1 MKNEKIV
8 KIVLVLGLAAAIFV
22 PSPDERFEKEKE
34 PEAVAAS
41 IEYKEQEPL
50 YDVPLSDE
58 IQRYI
63 MNVCRYYEMDPALV
77 LAVIEQESGYDETAV
92 GDGGEAYGLMQVQ
105 VRWHLARME
114 RLGVTDLLNPYENV
128 AVGVDILAEKLD
140 EGLGTG
146 WALMAYNGGNQ
157 YANEMK
163 EAGRI
168 SDYAKGI
175 IERAE
180 ELNGRSILTGRTEE
194 WKE

>member
-41 IEYKEQEPL
+41 IEYKEQEAL

-163 EAGRI
+163 QAGRI

-180 ELNGRSILTGRTEE
+180 ELNGRSILTEGTEE

>member
-1 MKNEKIV
+1 MKSEKIV

-180 ELNGRSILTGRTEE
+180 ELNGRSILTGGTEE

>member
-22 PSPDERFEKEKE
+22 PSPDVRFEKEEE
-34 PEAVAAS
+34 PEAIAAS
-41 IEYKEQEPL
+41 IEYKEQEAL

-163 EAGRI
+163 QAGRI

-180 ELNGRSILTGRTEE
+180 ELNGKHDLVR
-194 WKE
+194 K

>member
-41 IEYKEQEPL
+41 IEYKEQEAL

-63 MNVCRYYEMDPALV
+63 MNVCRYYEIDPALV

-163 EAGRI
+163 QAGRI

-180 ELNGRSILTGRTEE
+180 ELNGILTGGIEE

>member
-41 IEYKEQEPL
+41 IEYKEQEAL

-63 MNVCRYYEMDPALV
+63 MNVCRYYEIDPALV

-163 EAGRI
+163 QAGRI

-180 ELNGRSILTGRTEE
+180 ELNGKHDLVR
-194 WKE
+194 K

>member
-1 MKNEKIV
+1 
-8 KIVLVLGLAAAIFV
+8 
-22 PSPDERFEKEKE
+22 
-34 PEAVAAS
+34 
-41 IEYKEQEPL
+41 
-50 YDVPLSDE
+50 
-58 IQRYI
+58 
-63 MNVCRYYEMDPALV
+63 
-77 LAVIEQESGYDETAV
+77 
-92 GDGGEAYGLMQVQ
+92 
-105 VRWHLARME
+105 ME

-140 EGLGTG
+140 EGLGTS

-180 ELNGRSILTGRTEE
+180 ELECERN
-194 WKE
+194 

>member
-22 PSPDERFEKEKE
+22 PSPDVRFEKEEE
-34 PEAVAAS
+34 PEAIAAS
-41 IEYKEQEPL
+41 IEYKEQEAL

-105 VRWHLARME
+105 ARWHLARME

-140 EGLGTG
+140 EGLGIE
-146 WALMAYNGGNQ
+146 WALMSYSGGNQ
-157 YANEMK
+157 YANEMMADGK
-163 EAGRI
+163 VSE
-168 SDYAKGI
+168 YAQDVDK
-175 IERAE
+175 RAE
-180 ELNGRSILTGRTEE
+180 EIKREQVAP
-194 WKE
+194 

>member
-1 MKNEKIV
+1 
-8 KIVLVLGLAAAIFV
+8 
-22 PSPDERFEKEKE
+22 
-34 PEAVAAS
+34 
-41 IEYKEQEPL
+41 
-50 YDVPLSDE
+50 
-58 IQRYI
+58 
-63 MNVCRYYEMDPALV
+63 
-77 LAVIEQESGYDETAV
+77 
-92 GDGGEAYGLMQVQ
+92 
-105 VRWHLARME
+105 ME
-114 RLGVTDLLNPYENV
+114 RLGITDLLNPYENV

-180 ELNGRSILTGRTEE
+180 ELNGKHDLVR
-194 WKE
+194 K

>member
-8 KIVLVLGLAAAIFV
+8 KIVLMLGLGVAIFV

-41 IEYKEQEPL
+41 IEYKEQEAL

-63 MNVCRYYEMDPALV
+63 MNVCRYYEIDPALV

-163 EAGRI
+163 QAGRI

-180 ELNGRSILTGRTEE
+180 ELNGILTGGIEE

>member
-1 MKNEKIV
+1 MKSENIT
-8 KIVLVLGLAAAIFV
+8 KIVLAIGLVAAILV
-22 PSPDERFEKEKE
+22 PSPPERFGIDDQKAVE
-34 PEAVAAS
+34 VAA
-41 IEYKEQEPL
+41 IYQEQEPL

-63 MNVCRYYEMDPALV
+63 MNICRYYEMDPALV

-105 VRWHLARME
+105 ARWHLARME
-114 RLGVTDLLNPYENV
+114 SLGVTDLLNPYENV

-163 EAGRI
+163 QAGRI

-180 ELNGRSILTGRTEE
+180 ELNGKHDLVR
-194 WKE
+194 K